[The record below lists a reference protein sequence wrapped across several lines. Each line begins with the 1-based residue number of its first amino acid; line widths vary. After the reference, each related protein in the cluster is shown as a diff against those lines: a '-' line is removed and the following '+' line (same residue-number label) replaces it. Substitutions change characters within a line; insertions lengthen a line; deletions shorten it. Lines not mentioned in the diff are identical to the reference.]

1 MRKGAEEPGTMSQ
14 EVEAR
19 PGLKQY
25 LDKGYYNASI
35 QLEYTS
41 ADFAIAQFA
50 LHAVGDEFASWRY
63 FHLHVHG
70 RICITRKPDGCNHVI
85 LMVRGNR

>member
-1 MRKGAEEPGTMSQ
+1 MSQ

-50 LHAVGDEFASWRY
+50 LHAVGDEFAKSAEVY
-63 FHLHVHG
+63 SN
-70 RICITRKPDGCNHVI
+70 CIEA
-85 LMVRGNR
+85 L

>member
-1 MRKGAEEPGTMSQ
+1 MRKGAEEPGAMSQ
-14 EVEAR
+14 NVEAR

-41 ADFAIAQFA
+41 ADFAIGQ
-50 LHAVGDEFASWRY
+50 LH
-63 FHLHVHG
+63 
-70 RICITRKPDGCNHVI
+70 CTP
-85 LMVRGNR
+85 